1 MTFGPNSFGPSSY
14 GSMTL
19 VRSLSVVTAYA
30 SIVFVGAI
38 VLGLF

>member
-1 MTFGPNSFGPSSY
+1 MTSPFVTSPLMTF
-14 GSMTL
+14 

-30 SIVFVGAI
+30 SMVFVGAI